1 MKEIDPIE
9 EELAQAGEVSPVSP
23 TLVKLDKCRIMSD
36 TDVPA
41 EDFLMRLFGK
51 PCFPRRDLSTVT
63 GTEKCGK
70 TFFTSMLMACCAE
83 KTDVF
88 CVEQTFTR
96 KYRIM
101 EKLCYKIDENGL
113 PQITAMPDFQSRD
126 SNGQYQTNKPE
137 AYQIKSDTADK
148 FNQKYIIHNDG
159 NARQPWEWDLGMLF
173 GDALSQYPS
182 LTLEA
187 LQDQVMSLSGIK
199 QPKYYDKVF
208 SLAVDR
214 RVVQT
219 TMDRNGRVVAILTP
233 LPS

>member
-1 MKEIDPIE
+1 
-9 EELAQAGEVSPVSP
+9 
-23 TLVKLDKCRIMSD
+23 
-36 TDVPA
+36 
-41 EDFLMRLFGK
+41 
-51 PCFPRRDLSTVT
+51 
-63 GTEKCGK
+63 
-70 TFFTSMLMACCAE
+70 
-83 KTDVF
+83 
-88 CVEQTFTR
+88 
-96 KYRIM
+96 
-101 EKLCYKIDENGL
+101 
-113 PQITAMPDFQSRD
+113 
-126 SNGQYQTNKPE
+126 
-137 AYQIKSDTADK
+137 
-148 FNQKYIIHNDG
+148 
-159 NARQPWEWDLGMLF
+159 MLF